1 MQELNTTREKQ
12 HGRYITI
19 KVSKESRAVL
29 REIQDN
35 DPLWGRIDVKDV
47 IALAWPRCPAC
58 GGPVTAKLASAN
70 LICVKCRA
78 EYQLARI

>member
-1 MQELNTTREKQ
+1 MQELNQNPGKQ
-12 HGRYITI
+12 YITM

-29 REIQDN
+29 WEIQQN

-58 GGPVTAKLASAN
+58 GGAITTKFASAN
-70 LICVKCRA
+70 LICVKCRN
-78 EYQLARI
+78 EYQLTRI